1 MPQGSPYRLHSVSV
15 VVTAEFHNPS
25 ILNCGFLESRKIV
38 PPNWTVAEAVTTP
51 QVSFVR
57 YENEIQWTV
66 DQSRLTVTEKCE
78 SPFRRDYVVYEL
90 VNAYLAKLPHV
101 SYRSLGLNYVVSTK
115 HDNPA
120 RWLTQRFLKPGAWVE
135 GKPDIVGLKPNFA
148 VDAGD
153 ATCNLML
160 SEGSIQNPEG
170 GQEKAVI
177 INGNMHHAGPL
188 DADGLCVAIR
198 RWPERQDFVISAL
211 NKLLRSQ

>member
-1 MPQGSPYRLHSVSV
+1 M
-15 VVTAEFHNPS
+15 
-25 ILNCGFLESRKIV
+25 
-38 PPNWTVAEAVTTP
+38 
-51 QVSFVR
+51 R

-160 SEGSIQNPEG
+160 SDGSIQNPEG

-177 INGNMHHAGPL
+177 INGNMHHAGHSMRTGYASPSGVGRKGRTL
-188 DADGLCVAIR
+188 LSR
-198 RWPERQDFVISAL
+198 RLISC
-211 NKLLRSQ
+211 